1 MDRRGRCAAGGSRY
15 PLQHARVR
23 ITIIGDATL
32 PGAFLLDELPPY
44 FAYAKSVAIGNSDLS
59 VVTTAALANLLIAV
73 ADNPEARAAQA
84 AIDANIVIPP
94 TNAEKNRA
102 DIDYLAVMLGVE
114 L

>member
-1 MDRRGRCAAGGSRY
+1 MLIIKREPDGNWAHKIANRDDFVPDDYAAVPDEFTEAINTY
-15 PLQHARVR
+15 LQWS
-23 ITIIGDATL
+23 L
-32 PGAFLLDELPPY
+32 PTFDTDG
-44 FAYAKSVAIGNSDLS
+44 K
-59 VVTTAALANLLIAV
+59 LIAV